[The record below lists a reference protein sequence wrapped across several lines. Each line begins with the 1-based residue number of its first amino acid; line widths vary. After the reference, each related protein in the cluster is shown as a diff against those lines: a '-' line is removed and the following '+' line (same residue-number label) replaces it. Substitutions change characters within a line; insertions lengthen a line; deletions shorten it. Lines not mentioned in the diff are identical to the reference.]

1 MIFGASFSPTI
12 AASASTGAEARSPKP
27 SIAFSTKSAPCLS
40 AYFAERRRKRRTF
53 WMLTGSVME
62 TANAVC
68 PSTSSRKRTRFA
80 QGSAVKST
88 LPFLKTN
95 SRAELFLAMLARG
108 QMRSTDPR
116 LRLFNSPLSGSPVI
130 SQSTSRTSISRF
142 VVFAAMVRLPPS
154 TSWAPAHQAPRMSSR
169 PTLTMRLSM
178 RVLIWLTE
186 FREIPNVRATS
197 AISRPSSA

>member
-1 MIFGASFSPTI
+1 MILGASFSPTI

-68 PSTSSRKRTRFA
+68 PSTSSRNRTRCA
-80 QGSAVKST
+80 HGSSANSAF
-88 LPFLKTN
+88 PFLN
-95 SRAELFLAMLARG
+95 VNARAALRFAMPARG

-130 SQSTSRTSISRF
+130 SPRTSSTSISRF
-142 VVFAAMVRLPPS
+142 VVFAAMFVFLLP
-154 TSWAPAHQAPRMSSR
+154 HRGRPRIR
-169 PTLTMRLSM
+169 R
-178 RVLIWLTE
+178 RV
-186 FREIPNVRATS
+186 
-197 AISRPSSA
+197 